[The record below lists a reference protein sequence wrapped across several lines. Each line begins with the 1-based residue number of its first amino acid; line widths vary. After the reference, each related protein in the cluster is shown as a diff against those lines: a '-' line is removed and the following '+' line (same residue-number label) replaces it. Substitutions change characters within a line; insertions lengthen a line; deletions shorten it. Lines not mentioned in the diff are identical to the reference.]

1 MNKPIENVDDYLDEI
16 VSHSHGNPVRRRD
29 TLALSRIQFL
39 RETFPAIFAAGQAS
53 AVKKKSKQE

>member
-39 RETFPAIFAAGQAS
+39 RETFPIIFAAGQAS
-53 AVKKKSKQE
+53 VIRNHNKK